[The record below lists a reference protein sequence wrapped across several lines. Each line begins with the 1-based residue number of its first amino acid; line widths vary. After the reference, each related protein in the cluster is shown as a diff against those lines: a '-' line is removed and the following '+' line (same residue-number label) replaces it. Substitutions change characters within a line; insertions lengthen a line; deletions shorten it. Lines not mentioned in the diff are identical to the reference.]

1 MNDLTNIKFIYEKPK
16 KYTIIFVIYIL
27 LIIFFIILSFNIKIY
42 SKLKVKATLLE
53 DKIVVPMIL
62 DNVDKIE
69 KSTFLKLDDKKYN
82 FKILEYGEIYN
93 DGNVNIQDV
102 VIESKIDKKL
112 KNQIF
117 ELTFYFD
124 EEKIIKKIVKGV
136 LE

>member
-42 SKLKVKATLLE
+42 SKLKVKTTLLE

-69 KSTFLKLDDKKYN
+69 KSTFLKLNDKKYN

-93 DGNVNIQDV
+93 NGNLNIQDI
-102 VIESKIDKKL
+102 VIDSKINKKFE
-112 KNQIF
+112 NQIF
-117 ELTFYFD
+117 ELTFYYD

>member
-1 MNDLTNIKFIYEKPK
+1 MNNLANMKFIYEKPK

-53 DKIVVPMIL
+53 DKVVVPIIL

-69 KSTFLKLDDKKYN
+69 KSTFITLDDKKYN
-82 FKILEYGEIYN
+82 FKILEYGKIYN
-93 DGNVNIQDV
+93 DGNVSIQDV
-102 VIESKIDKKL
+102 VIDSKISKKL
-112 KNQIF
+112 ENQIF
-117 ELTFYFD
+117 ELTFYYD